1 MVISDIIKVSFDLN
15 DQILDGGKSYPGYIA
30 LKVGSQVLAVDQSLN
45 PEIIDLDKLSL
56 DSPKISPVSKAL
68 LPGSW
73 IGSQIYTSKALY
85 EGKPV
90 DLILVPFA
98 DASQTG
104 GDIRVWIK
112 KKKKVN
118 FINPLKSYC
127 FV

>member
-85 EGKPV
+85 DGKPI

-112 KKKKVN
+112 KK
-118 FINPLKSYC
+118 
-127 FV
+127 